1 MEEVGLKGVVLNEF
15 KSILGGTRTLV
26 EGKYQG
32 DRFIDMPPS
41 DHNGYSIEMLRKRRK
56 DVLLLIYQLD
66 PHYINRTAQFAPG
79 DSRYLDTEAAIVA
92 MSLVVPESSTSN
104 MRAWVN
110 RGLKAS
116 G

>member
-1 MEEVGLKGVVLNEF
+1 MSQSWEEDGGYTQRKRAGVPKGDVEEVGLKGVVLNEF

-79 DSRYLDTEAAIVA
+79 DSRYLDTEQ
-92 MSLVVPESSTSN
+92 L
-104 MRAWVN
+104 
-110 RGLKAS
+110 L
-116 G
+116 